1 VSDSINN
8 QTTNTGRVARPGS
21 RGSALAFRLFFIRLC
36 ALSYSLLGHAKNTA
50 AGPRDDRGRS
60 CPVLGLSPIFCF
72 FFLWGRGDVGLG
84 SGLAA
89 VSSKV

>member
-1 VSDSINN
+1 
-8 QTTNTGRVARPGS
+8 VARPGS

-60 CPVLGLSPIFCF
+60 CPVLGLSDF